1 MGAPTIL
8 RLESQT
14 LPTLHF
20 FTHGGE
26 RARGAALAVEPGSW
40 QTTPE
45 TTAGIMQE
53 QFRVFS
59 KAEKT
64 AVRAALHLLDQ
75 YQTLAAELAAN
86 PTGKDEIRL
95 VYRAKDEPTARY
107 ARVLRVAARPVDH
120 AIVNTDMSSTGL
132 LYDVQIDRVPTW
144 GHGPTILG
152 VWGAVSVGRPITLPQ
167 SIGGM
172 GAPGIIREFSVR
184 PTGDSFDELWAG
196 IKAGTGG
203 VESLTYFNPLIKVN
217 KNTFANNVG
226 SNDTTV
232 SAPAD
237 PAAADGTSVRVKFA
251 SKDGDVVTRRTAH
264 KPRFSVRFDVWNSD
278 TQALAYTKWKQYI
291 GRYLLIAK
299 YRTDAPEGTD
309 TSTLLFS
316 LSGTHFVGVGQWV
329 ERLGPKYV
337 PHTGGGWKRI
347 NLGVI
352 SFGTG
357 MSRYTAE
364 NIVALGETYVGA
376 AAGLLGMTAST
387 PFATI
392 DKYAVYFDDFIL
404 VPAERYIHMKSDLAV
419 TAQRRMI
426 AAADDEGKVAAMVTD
441 YQAAGGLDPGNKPP
455 WQVRSLISE
464 VDYAGWE
471 CPPWADSRIVVATS
485 SGGAFDMRLEV
496 RGQSRGYSL

>member
-8 RLESQT
+8 RLECQT

-20 FTHGGE
+20 FMHGGE
-26 RARGAALAVEPGSW
+26 RAQGAALAVEPGSW

-45 TTAGIMQE
+45 TTDGVAQE

-86 PTGKDEIRL
+86 PAGKDEIRL
-95 VYRAKDEPTARY
+95 VYRAKDEPAARY

-132 LYDVQIDRVPTW
+132 LYDVQIDRAPTW
-144 GHGPTILG
+144 GHGPEIRG
-152 VWGAVSVGRPITLPQ
+152 VWSGVSVGVATALPQ

-172 GAPGIIREFSVR
+172 GAPGIIREFGVR
-184 PTGDSFDELWAG
+184 PVTGSFDELWAG

-203 VESLTYFNPLIKVN
+203 VESLTYFNPVIKVN
-217 KNTFANNVG
+217 AGTWTDNVG
-226 SNDTTV
+226 GGTV
-232 SAPAD
+232 SASVDASAND
-237 PAAADGTSVRVKFA
+237 NQSVRVMFA
-251 SKDGDVVTRRTAH
+251 NETTSVRRTAH
-264 KPRFSVRFDVWNSD
+264 KPRFSVRFDSWNSD
-278 TQALAYTKWKQYI
+278 TQTLAYTKWKQYI

-299 YRTDAPEGTD
+299 YRTDAPDGTD
-309 TSTLLFS
+309 ESTLLFS
-316 LSGTHFVGVGQWV
+316 VSGTHFVGGGQWV

-337 PHTGGGWKRI
+337 PHTAGAWKRI

-357 MSRYTAE
+357 MSRYAAE
-364 NIVALGETYVGA
+364 NIFALGETYVGV
-376 AAGLLGMTAST
+376 AAGLLGMTST
-387 PFATI
+387 TPYATI
-392 DKYAVYFDDFIL
+392 NQYSINFDDFIL
-404 VPAERYIHMKSDLAV
+404 IPAERYIHMKSALTV
-419 TAQRRMI
+419 TSSRRMV
-426 AAADDEGKVAAMVTD
+426 ASADDENKIAAMVTD
-441 YQAAGGLDPGNKPP
+441 YQAAGGLNPGNKPP

-464 VDYAGWE
+464 LDYAGWE